1 MMFGIH
7 LIFMV
12 LMMSEVLYENDVL
25 KVVESMGDYMIVSKN
40 KIRCVYDDDCE
51 IERVCVS
58 KDKLR

>member
-1 MMFGIH
+1 
-7 LIFMV
+7 
-12 LMMSEVLYENDVL
+12 MSEVLYENDVL

-40 KIRCVYDDDCE
+40 KIRCVYDGDCE